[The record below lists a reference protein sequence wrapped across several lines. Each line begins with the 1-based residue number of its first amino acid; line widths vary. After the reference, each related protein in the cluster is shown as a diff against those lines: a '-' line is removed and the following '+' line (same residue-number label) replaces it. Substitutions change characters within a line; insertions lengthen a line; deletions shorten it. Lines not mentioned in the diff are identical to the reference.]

1 MILKNFELN
10 KLDANKFN
18 LFLLHG
24 KNEGFQNDIIENYFL
39 KNFVG
44 EINKYDENN
53 FINLTD
59 VIISELLNKSLFEE
73 KKIIIVSRVTDKL
86 FKCVEELVEKEIRDT
101 KIIFKA
107 GLLEKKSKLR
117 NLFEKNKKL
126 ISIPFYEDDSKV
138 LTSLIVEFLNKN
150 KIMLSRESINLLIE
164 RSSGDRQNVKIE
176 LEKILQYSF
185 SNKKIDY
192 QIVSKLT
199 NLSENYSVN
208 ILVDSYLSKNK
219 KSLFKILNENNYSN
233 DDCILILR
241 SILSKSKKLLSLI
254 EKYNKTQNLENVI
267 STAKPPIFWKDKDNV
282 KKQIV
287 SWKIDELKNKIYE
300 INDIE
305 TIIKINSKN
314 SLNLLSNFIV
324 NYQ

>member
-10 KLDANKFN
+10 KLDTEKFN
-18 LFLLHG
+18 LLLLHG

-53 FINLTD
+53 FINLAD

-86 FKCVEELVEKEIRDT
+86 FKHVEELIEKEIKDT

-126 ISIPFYEDDSKV
+126 ISIPFFEDDSKV

-150 KIMLSRESINLLIE
+150 KIKLSRESINLIVE
-164 RSSGDRQNVKIE
+164 RSSGDRQNVKME

-192 QIVSKLT
+192 EIVSKLT
-199 NLSENYSVN
+199 NLSVNYSVN

-233 DDCILILR
+233 EDCILILR
-241 SILSKSKKLLSLI
+241 SILSKSKKLLNLI
-254 EKYNKTQNLENVI
+254 EKYNETQNLENVI

>member
-10 KLDANKFN
+10 KLDADKFN
-18 LFLLHG
+18 LLLLHG
-24 KNEGFQNDIIENYFL
+24 KNEGLQNDIIENYFL
-39 KNFVG
+39 KNFIG
-44 EINKYDENN
+44 QINKYDENN

-59 VIISELLNKSLFEE
+59 VIISELLNRSLFEE

-86 FKCVEELVEKEIRDT
+86 FKYVEELIEKEIRDT

-126 ISIPFYEDDSKV
+126 ISIPFFEDDSKV

-150 KIMLSRESINLLIE
+150 KIKLSRESINLLIE

-192 QIVSKLT
+192 EIVSKLT

-233 DDCILILR
+233 EDCILILR
-241 SILSKSKKLLSLI
+241 SILSKSKKLLNLI
-254 EKYNKTQNLENVI
+254 EKYNETQNLENVI

>member
-10 KLDANKFN
+10 KLDVDKFN
-18 LFLLHG
+18 LLLLHG
-24 KNEGFQNDIIENYFL
+24 KNEGLQNDIIENYFL
-39 KNFVG
+39 KNFIG
-44 EINKYDENN
+44 QINKYDENN

-59 VIISELLNKSLFEE
+59 VIISELLNRSLFEE

-86 FKCVEELVEKEIRDT
+86 FKYVEELIEKEIKDT

-126 ISIPFYEDDSKV
+126 ISIPFFEDDSKV

-150 KIMLSRESINLLIE
+150 KIKLSRESINLLIE

-192 QIVSKLT
+192 EIVSKLT

-208 ILVDSYLSKNK
+208 ILADSYLSKNK

-233 DDCILILR
+233 EDCILILR
-241 SILSKSKKLLSLI
+241 SILSKSKKLLNLI
-254 EKYNKTQNLENVI
+254 EKYNETQNLENVI

>member
-10 KLDANKFN
+10 KLDFDKFN
-18 LFLLHG
+18 LLLLHG
-24 KNEGFQNDIIENYFL
+24 KNEGLQNDIIENYFL
-39 KNFVG
+39 KNFIG
-44 EINKYDENN
+44 QINKYDENN

-86 FKCVEELVEKEIRDT
+86 FKYVEELIEKEIKDT

-150 KIMLSRESINLLIE
+150 KIKLSRESINLLIE

-192 QIVSKLT
+192 EIVSKLT

-233 DDCILILR
+233 EDCILILR
-241 SILSKSKKLLSLI
+241 SILSKSKKLLNLI
-254 EKYNKTQNLENVI
+254 EKYNETQNLENVI

>member
-10 KLDANKFN
+10 KLDADKFN
-18 LFLLHG
+18 LLLLHG

-86 FKCVEELVEKEIRDT
+86 FKYVEELIEKEIRDT

-138 LTSLIVEFLNKN
+138 LTLLIVEFLNKN

-164 RSSGDRQNVKIE
+164 RSSGDRQNVKME

-233 DDCILILR
+233 EDCILILR
-241 SILSKSKKLLSLI
+241 SILSKSKKLLNLI
-254 EKYNKTQNLENVI
+254 EKYNETQNLEKVI
-267 STAKPPIFWKDKDNV
+267 SAAKPPIFWKDKDNV

>member
-10 KLDANKFN
+10 KLDADKFN
-18 LFLLHG
+18 LLLLHG
-24 KNEGFQNDIIENYFL
+24 KNEGLQNDIIENYFL
-39 KNFVG
+39 KNFIG
-44 EINKYDENN
+44 QINKYDENN

-59 VIISELLNKSLFEE
+59 VIISELLNRSLFEE

-86 FKCVEELVEKEIRDT
+86 FKYVEELIEKEIGDT

-126 ISIPFYEDDSKV
+126 ISIPFYEDDSNV
-138 LTSLIVEFLNKN
+138 LTSLIFEFLNKN
-150 KIMLSRESINLLIE
+150 KIKLSRESINLLIE
-164 RSSGDRQNVKIE
+164 RSSGDRQNVKME

-192 QIVSKLT
+192 EIVSKLT

-233 DDCILILR
+233 EDCILILR
-241 SILSKSKKLLSLI
+241 SILSKSKKLLNLI
-254 EKYNKTQNLENVI
+254 EKYNETQNLENVI
-267 STAKPPIFWKDKDNV
+267 STARPPIFWKDKDNV

>member
-10 KLDANKFN
+10 KLDFDKFN
-18 LFLLHG
+18 LLLLHG
-24 KNEGFQNDIIENYFL
+24 KNEGLQNDIIENYFL
-39 KNFVG
+39 KNFIG
-44 EINKYDENN
+44 QINKYDENN

-59 VIISELLNKSLFEE
+59 VIISELLNRSLFEE

-86 FKCVEELVEKEIRDT
+86 FKYVEELIEKEIKDT

-126 ISIPFYEDDSKV
+126 ISIPFFEDDSKV

-150 KIMLSRESINLLIE
+150 KIKLSRESINLLIE

-192 QIVSKLT
+192 EIVSKLT

-208 ILVDSYLSKNK
+208 ILADSYLSKNK

-233 DDCILILR
+233 EDCILILR
-241 SILSKSKKLLSLI
+241 SILSKSKKLLNLI
-254 EKYNKTQNLENVI
+254 EKYNETQNLENVI

>member
-10 KLDANKFN
+10 KLDADKFN
-18 LFLLHG
+18 LLLLHG

-86 FKCVEELVEKEIRDT
+86 FKYVVELIEKEIGDI

-126 ISIPFYEDDSKV
+126 ISIPFYEDDSNV

-150 KIMLSRESINLLIE
+150 KIKLSRESINLIVE
-164 RSSGDRQNVKIE
+164 RSSGDRQNVKME

-192 QIVSKLT
+192 EIVSKLT
-199 NLSENYSVN
+199 NLSVNYSVN

-233 DDCILILR
+233 EDCILILR
-241 SILSKSKKLLSLI
+241 SILSKSKKLLNLI
-254 EKYNKTQNLENVI
+254 EKYNETQNLENVI
-267 STAKPPIFWKDKDNV
+267 SAAKPPIFWKDKDNV

>member
-10 KLDANKFN
+10 KLDADKFN
-18 LFLLHG
+18 LLLLHG
-24 KNEGFQNDIIENYFL
+24 KNEGLQNDIIENYFL
-39 KNFVG
+39 KNFIG
-44 EINKYDENN
+44 QINKYDENN

-59 VIISELLNKSLFEE
+59 VIISELLNRSLFEE

-86 FKCVEELVEKEIRDT
+86 FKYVEELIEKEIKDT

-150 KIMLSRESINLLIE
+150 KIKLSRESINLLIE

-192 QIVSKLT
+192 EIVSKLT

-208 ILVDSYLSKNK
+208 ILADSYLSKNK

-233 DDCILILR
+233 EDCILILR
-241 SILSKSKKLLSLI
+241 SILSKSKKLLNLI
-254 EKYNKTQNLENVI
+254 EKYNETQNLENVI
-267 STAKPPIFWKDKDNV
+267 SKAKPPIFWKDKDNV

>member
-10 KLDANKFN
+10 KLDADKFN
-18 LFLLHG
+18 LLLLHG

-59 VIISELLNKSLFEE
+59 VIISELLNKSLFEK

-86 FKCVEELVEKEIRDT
+86 FKYVEELIEKEIGDT

-126 ISIPFYEDDSKV
+126 ISIPFYEDDFNV

-150 KIMLSRESINLLIE
+150 KIKLSRESINLLIE

-192 QIVSKLT
+192 EIVSKLT
-199 NLSENYSVN
+199 NLSVNYSVN

-233 DDCILILR
+233 EDCILILR
-241 SILSKSKKLLSLI
+241 SILSKSKKLLNLI
-254 EKYNKTQNLENVI
+254 EKYNETQNLENVI

>member
-10 KLDANKFN
+10 KLDADKFN
-18 LFLLHG
+18 LLLLHG

-86 FKCVEELVEKEIRDT
+86 FKYVVELIEKEIGDI

-126 ISIPFYEDDSKV
+126 ISIPFYEDDSNV

-150 KIMLSRESINLLIE
+150 KIKLSRESINLIVE
-164 RSSGDRQNVKIE
+164 RSSGDRQNVKME

-192 QIVSKLT
+192 EIVSKLT
-199 NLSENYSVN
+199 NLSVNYSVN

-233 DDCILILR
+233 EDCILILR
-241 SILSKSKKLLSLI
+241 SILGKSKKLLNLI
-254 EKYNKTQNLENVI
+254 EKYNETQNLENVI
-267 STAKPPIFWKDKDNV
+267 SAAKPPIFWKDKDNV

>member
-10 KLDANKFN
+10 KLDADKFN
-18 LFLLHG
+18 LLLLHG
-24 KNEGFQNDIIENYFL
+24 KNEGLQNDIIENYFL
-39 KNFVG
+39 KNFIG
-44 EINKYDENN
+44 QINKYDENN

-59 VIISELLNKSLFEE
+59 VIISELLNRSLFEE

-86 FKCVEELVEKEIRDT
+86 FKYVVELIEKEIGDI

-126 ISIPFYEDDSKV
+126 ISIPFYEDDFNV

-150 KIMLSRESINLLIE
+150 KIKLSRESINLLIE

-192 QIVSKLT
+192 EIVSKLT
-199 NLSENYSVN
+199 NLSENYGVN

-233 DDCILILR
+233 EDCILILR
-241 SILSKSKKLLSLI
+241 SILSKSKKLLNLI
-254 EKYNKTQNLENVI
+254 EKYNETQNLENVI

-287 SWKIDELKNKIYE
+287 SWKIDELKKKIYE

>member
-10 KLDANKFN
+10 KLDTEKFN
-18 LFLLHG
+18 LLLLHG

-53 FINLTD
+53 FINLAD

-86 FKCVEELVEKEIRDT
+86 FKYVEELIEKEIKDT

-150 KIMLSRESINLLIE
+150 KIKLSRESINLIVE
-164 RSSGDRQNVKIE
+164 RSSGDRQNVKME

-192 QIVSKLT
+192 EIVSKLT
-199 NLSENYSVN
+199 NLSENYGVN

-233 DDCILILR
+233 EDCILILR
-241 SILSKSKKLLSLI
+241 SILSKSKKLLNLI
-254 EKYNKTQNLENVI
+254 EKYNETQNLENVI
-267 STAKPPIFWKDKDNV
+267 SAAKPPIFWKDKDNV

>member
-10 KLDANKFN
+10 KLDADKFN
-18 LFLLHG
+18 LLLLHG

-86 FKCVEELVEKEIRDT
+86 FKYVVELIEKEIGDI
-101 KIIFKA
+101 KIVFKA

-150 KIMLSRESINLLIE
+150 KIKLSRESINLLIE
-164 RSSGDRQNVKIE
+164 RSSGDRQNVKME

-192 QIVSKLT
+192 EIVSKLT

-208 ILVDSYLSKNK
+208 ILADSYLSKNK

-233 DDCILILR
+233 EDCILILR
-241 SILSKSKKLLSLI
+241 SILSKSKKLLNLI
-254 EKYNKTQNLENVI
+254 EKYNETQNLENVI

>member
-10 KLDANKFN
+10 KLDSNKFN
-18 LFLLHG
+18 LFLLYG
-24 KNEGFQNDIIENYFL
+24 KNEGFQNDIIKNFFL
-39 KNFVG
+39 RNFVG
-44 EINKYDENN
+44 EIIKYDENQ
-53 FINLTD
+53 FVNLTD
-59 VIISELLNKSLFEE
+59 VIISELLNESLFEG
-73 KKIIIVSRVTDKL
+73 KKIIIISRATDRLSKY
-86 FKCVEELVEKEIRDT
+86 VEELKEKEIGDT

-107 GLLEKKSKLR
+107 GVLEKKSKLR

-150 KIMLSRESINLLIE
+150 KIKLSRESINLLIE

-192 QIVSKLT
+192 DIVSKLT
-199 NLSENYSVN
+199 NLSDNYSVN
-208 ILVDSYLSKNK
+208 ILADSYLAKNK

-233 DDCILILR
+233 EDCILILR
-241 SILSKSKKLLSLI
+241 SILSKSKKLLNLL
-254 EKYNKTQNLENVI
+254 EKYNETQNLENVI

-282 KKQIV
+282 KKQLI
-287 SWKIDELKNKIYE
+287 SWKIDELRNKIYE

-305 TIIKINSKN
+305 TIIKINSNN
-314 SLNLLSNFIV
+314 SLNLLSNFIL
-324 NYQ
+324 NY

>member
-10 KLDANKFN
+10 KLDADKFN
-18 LFLLHG
+18 LLLLHG
-24 KNEGFQNDIIENYFL
+24 KNEGLQNDIIENYFL
-39 KNFVG
+39 KNFIG
-44 EINKYDENN
+44 QINKYDENN

-59 VIISELLNKSLFEE
+59 VIISELLNRSLFEE

-86 FKCVEELVEKEIRDT
+86 FKYVEELIEKEIKDT

-126 ISIPFYEDDSKV
+126 ISIPFYEDDSRV

-150 KIMLSRESINLLIE
+150 KIKLSRESINLLIE

-192 QIVSKLT
+192 EIVSKLT

-208 ILVDSYLSKNK
+208 ILADSYLSKNK

-233 DDCILILR
+233 EDCILILR
-241 SILSKSKKLLSLI
+241 SILSKSKKLLNLI
-254 EKYNKTQNLENVI
+254 EKYNETQNLENVI

>member
-10 KLDANKFN
+10 KLDADKFN
-18 LFLLHG
+18 LLLLHG
-24 KNEGFQNDIIENYFL
+24 KNEGLQNDIIENYFL
-39 KNFVG
+39 KNFIG
-44 EINKYDENN
+44 QINKYDENN

-59 VIISELLNKSLFEE
+59 VIISELLNRSLFEE

-86 FKCVEELVEKEIRDT
+86 FKYVEELIEKEIKDT

-150 KIMLSRESINLLIE
+150 KIKLSRECINLLIE

-192 QIVSKLT
+192 EIVSKLT

-233 DDCILILR
+233 EDCILILR
-241 SILSKSKKLLSLI
+241 SILSKSKKLLNLI
-254 EKYNKTQNLENVI
+254 EKYNETQNLENVI

>member
-10 KLDANKFN
+10 KLDADKFN
-18 LFLLHG
+18 LLLLHG
-24 KNEGFQNDIIENYFL
+24 KNEGLQNDIIENYFL
-39 KNFVG
+39 KNFIG
-44 EINKYDENN
+44 QINKYDENN

-59 VIISELLNKSLFEE
+59 VIISELLNRSLFEE

-86 FKCVEELVEKEIRDT
+86 FKYVEELIEKEIGDT

-126 ISIPFYEDDSKV
+126 ISIPFYEDDSNV
-138 LTSLIVEFLNKN
+138 LTSLIFEFLNKN
-150 KIMLSRESINLLIE
+150 KIKLSRESINLLIE
-164 RSSGDRQNVKIE
+164 RSSGDRQNVKME

-192 QIVSKLT
+192 EIVSKLT
-199 NLSENYSVN
+199 NLSVNYSVN

-233 DDCILILR
+233 EDCILILR
-241 SILSKSKKLLSLI
+241 SILSKSKKLLNLI
-254 EKYNKTQNLENVI
+254 EKYNETQNLENVI
-267 STAKPPIFWKDKDNV
+267 STARPPIFWKDKDNV

>member
-10 KLDANKFN
+10 KLDADKFN
-18 LFLLHG
+18 LLLLHG
-24 KNEGFQNDIIENYFL
+24 KNEGLQNDIIENYFL
-39 KNFVG
+39 KNFIG
-44 EINKYDENN
+44 QINKYDENN

-59 VIISELLNKSLFEE
+59 VIISELLNRSLFEE

-86 FKCVEELVEKEIRDT
+86 FKYVEELIEKEIKDT

-126 ISIPFYEDDSKV
+126 ISIPFYEDDSNV
-138 LTSLIVEFLNKN
+138 LTSLIFEFLNKN
-150 KIMLSRESINLLIE
+150 KIKLSRESINLLIE
-164 RSSGDRQNVKIE
+164 RSSGDRQNVKME

-192 QIVSKLT
+192 EIVSKLT
-199 NLSENYSVN
+199 NLSVNYSVN

-219 KSLFKILNENNYSN
+219 KSLFKILNENNYTN
-233 DDCILILR
+233 EDCILILR
-241 SILSKSKKLLSLI
+241 SILSKSKKLLNLI
-254 EKYNKTQNLENVI
+254 EKYNETQNLENVI

>member
-10 KLDANKFN
+10 KLDADKFN
-18 LFLLHG
+18 LLLLHG

-59 VIISELLNKSLFEE
+59 VIISELLNKSLFEK

-86 FKCVEELVEKEIRDT
+86 FKYVEELIEKEIRDT

-126 ISIPFYEDDSKV
+126 ISIPFYEDDFNV

-150 KIMLSRESINLLIE
+150 KIKLSRESINLIVE
-164 RSSGDRQNVKIE
+164 RSSGDRQNVKME

-192 QIVSKLT
+192 EIVSKLT
-199 NLSENYSVN
+199 NLSENYGVN

-233 DDCILILR
+233 EDCILILR
-241 SILSKSKKLLSLI
+241 SILSKSKKLLNLI
-254 EKYNKTQNLENVI
+254 EKYNETQNLENVI

>member
-10 KLDANKFN
+10 KLDADKFN
-18 LFLLHG
+18 LLLLHG
-24 KNEGFQNDIIENYFL
+24 KNEGLQNDIIENYFL
-39 KNFVG
+39 KNFIG
-44 EINKYDENN
+44 QINKYDENN

-59 VIISELLNKSLFEE
+59 VIISELLNRSLFEE

-86 FKCVEELVEKEIRDT
+86 FKYVEELIEKKIKDT

-126 ISIPFYEDDSKV
+126 ISIPFFEDDSKV

-150 KIMLSRESINLLIE
+150 KIKLSRESINLLIE

-192 QIVSKLT
+192 EIVSKLT

-208 ILVDSYLSKNK
+208 ILADSYLSKNK

-233 DDCILILR
+233 EDCILILR
-241 SILSKSKKLLSLI
+241 SILSKSKKLLNLI
-254 EKYNKTQNLENVI
+254 EKYNETQNLENVI
-267 STAKPPIFWKDKDNV
+267 STAKPPIFWKDKDNF

>member
-1 MILKNFELN
+1 MKR
-10 KLDANKFN
+10 
-18 LFLLHG
+18 
-24 KNEGFQNDIIENYFL
+24 
-39 KNFVG
+39 
-44 EINKYDENN
+44 
-53 FINLTD
+53 
-59 VIISELLNKSLFEE
+59 

-86 FKCVEELVEKEIRDT
+86 FKYVEELIEKEIKDT

-150 KIMLSRESINLLIE
+150 KIKLSRESINLLIE

-192 QIVSKLT
+192 EIVSKLT

-233 DDCILILR
+233 EDCILILR
-241 SILSKSKKLLSLI
+241 SILSKSKKLLNLI
-254 EKYNKTQNLENVI
+254 EKYNETQNLENVI

>member
-10 KLDANKFN
+10 KLDADKFN
-18 LFLLHG
+18 LLLLHG

-86 FKCVEELVEKEIRDT
+86 FKYVEELIEKEIGDI

-126 ISIPFYEDDSKV
+126 ISIPFYEDDFNV

-150 KIMLSRESINLLIE
+150 KIKLSRESINLLIE
-164 RSSGDRQNVKIE
+164 RSSGDRQNVKME

-192 QIVSKLT
+192 EIVSKLT

-233 DDCILILR
+233 EDCILILR
-241 SILSKSKKLLSLI
+241 SILSKSKKLLNLI
-254 EKYNKTQNLENVI
+254 EKYNETQNLENVI

>member
-10 KLDANKFN
+10 KLDADKFN
-18 LFLLHG
+18 LLLLHG
-24 KNEGFQNDIIENYFL
+24 KNEGLQNDIIENYFL
-39 KNFVG
+39 KNFIG
-44 EINKYDENN
+44 QINKYDENN

-59 VIISELLNKSLFEE
+59 VIISELLNRSLFEE

-86 FKCVEELVEKEIRDT
+86 FKYVEELIEKEIRDT

-150 KIMLSRESINLLIE
+150 KIKLSRESINLLIE

-192 QIVSKLT
+192 EIVSKLT

-233 DDCILILR
+233 EDCILILR
-241 SILSKSKKLLSLI
+241 SILSKSKKLLNLI
-254 EKYNKTQNLENVI
+254 EKYNETQNLENVI

>member
-10 KLDANKFN
+10 KLDADKFN
-18 LFLLHG
+18 LLLLHG
-24 KNEGFQNDIIENYFL
+24 KNEGFQNDIIKNYFL

-59 VIISELLNKSLFEE
+59 VIISELLNKSLFEK

-86 FKCVEELVEKEIRDT
+86 FKYVEELIEKEIRDT

-126 ISIPFYEDDSKV
+126 ISIPFYEDDFNV

-150 KIMLSRESINLLIE
+150 KIKLSRESINLLIE
-164 RSSGDRQNVKIE
+164 RSSGDRQNVKME

-192 QIVSKLT
+192 EIVSKLT

-219 KSLFKILNENNYSN
+219 KYLFKILNENNYSN
-233 DDCILILR
+233 EDCILILR
-241 SILSKSKKLLSLI
+241 SILSKSKKLLNLI
-254 EKYNKTQNLENVI
+254 EKYNETQNLENVI

>member
-10 KLDANKFN
+10 KLDTEKFN
-18 LFLLHG
+18 LLLLHG

-53 FINLTD
+53 FINLAD

-86 FKCVEELVEKEIRDT
+86 FKYVVELIEKEIGDI
-101 KIIFKA
+101 KIVFKA

-126 ISIPFYEDDSKV
+126 ISIPFYEDDSNV

-150 KIMLSRESINLLIE
+150 KIKLSRESINLLIE

-192 QIVSKLT
+192 EIVSKLT

-233 DDCILILR
+233 EDCILILR
-241 SILSKSKKLLSLI
+241 SILSKSKKLLNLI
-254 EKYNKTQNLENVI
+254 EKYNETQNLENVI

>member
-10 KLDANKFN
+10 KLDADKFN
-18 LFLLHG
+18 LLLLHG

-86 FKCVEELVEKEIRDT
+86 FKYVVELIEKEIGDI

-126 ISIPFYEDDSKV
+126 ISIPFYEDDSNV

-150 KIMLSRESINLLIE
+150 KIKLSRESINLIVE
-164 RSSGDRQNVKIE
+164 RSSGDRQNVKME

-192 QIVSKLT
+192 EIVSKLT

-233 DDCILILR
+233 EDCILILR
-241 SILSKSKKLLSLI
+241 SILGKSKKLLNLI
-254 EKYNKTQNLENVI
+254 EKYNETQNLENVI
-267 STAKPPIFWKDKDNV
+267 SAAKPPIFWKDKDNV

>member
-10 KLDANKFN
+10 KLDADKFN
-18 LFLLHG
+18 LLLLHG

-59 VIISELLNKSLFEE
+59 VIISELLNRSLFEE

-86 FKCVEELVEKEIRDT
+86 FKYVEELIEKEIKDT

-150 KIMLSRESINLLIE
+150 KIKLSRESINLLIE

-192 QIVSKLT
+192 EIVSKLT
-199 NLSENYSVN
+199 NLSVNYSVN

-233 DDCILILR
+233 EDCILILR
-241 SILSKSKKLLSLI
+241 SILSKSKKLLNLI
-254 EKYNKTQNLENVI
+254 EKYNETQNLENVI

>member
-10 KLDANKFN
+10 KLDFDKFN
-18 LFLLHG
+18 LLLLHG
-24 KNEGFQNDIIENYFL
+24 KNEGLQNDIIENYFL
-39 KNFVG
+39 KNFIG
-44 EINKYDENN
+44 QINKYDENN

-59 VIISELLNKSLFEE
+59 VIISELLNRSLFEE

-86 FKCVEELVEKEIRDT
+86 FKYVEELIEKEIKDT

-150 KIMLSRESINLLIE
+150 KIKLSRESINLLIE

-192 QIVSKLT
+192 EIVSKLT

-233 DDCILILR
+233 EDCILILR
-241 SILSKSKKLLSLI
+241 SILSKSKKLLNLI
-254 EKYNKTQNLENVI
+254 EKYNETQNLENVI

>member
-10 KLDANKFN
+10 KLDADKFN
-18 LFLLHG
+18 LLLLHG

-86 FKCVEELVEKEIRDT
+86 FKYVVELIEKEIGDI

-126 ISIPFYEDDSKV
+126 ISIPFYEDDSNV

-150 KIMLSRESINLLIE
+150 KIKLSRESINLLIE

-192 QIVSKLT
+192 EIVSKLT
-199 NLSENYSVN
+199 NLSENYGVN

-233 DDCILILR
+233 EDCILILR
-241 SILSKSKKLLSLI
+241 SILSKSKKLLNLI
-254 EKYNKTQNLENVI
+254 EKYNETQNLENVI

>member
-233 DDCILILR
+233 EDCILILR

>member
-10 KLDANKFN
+10 KLDADKFN
-18 LFLLHG
+18 LLLLHG

-59 VIISELLNKSLFEE
+59 VIISELLNKSLFEK

-86 FKCVEELVEKEIRDT
+86 FKYVEELIEKEIGDT
-101 KIIFKA
+101 KIILKA

-126 ISIPFYEDDSKV
+126 ISIPFYEDDFNV

-150 KIMLSRESINLLIE
+150 KIKLSRESINLLIE
-164 RSSGDRQNVKIE
+164 RSSGDRQNVKME

-192 QIVSKLT
+192 EIVSKLT

-219 KSLFKILNENNYSN
+219 KYLFKILNENNYSN
-233 DDCILILR
+233 EDCILILR
-241 SILSKSKKLLSLI
+241 SILSKSKKLLNLI
-254 EKYNKTQNLENVI
+254 EKYNETQNLENVI

-282 KKQIV
+282 KKQII

>member
-10 KLDANKFN
+10 KLDADKFN
-18 LFLLHG
+18 LLLLHG
-24 KNEGFQNDIIENYFL
+24 KNEGLQNDIIENYFL
-39 KNFVG
+39 KNFIG
-44 EINKYDENN
+44 QINKYDENN
-53 FINLTD
+53 FINMTD
-59 VIISELLNKSLFEE
+59 VIISELLNRSLFEE

-86 FKCVEELVEKEIRDT
+86 FKYVEELIEKEIKDT

-150 KIMLSRESINLLIE
+150 KIKLSRESINLLIE

-192 QIVSKLT
+192 EIVSKLT

-233 DDCILILR
+233 EDCILILR
-241 SILSKSKKLLSLI
+241 SILSKSKKLLNLI
-254 EKYNKTQNLENVI
+254 EKYNETQNLENVI

>member
-10 KLDANKFN
+10 KLDADKFN
-18 LFLLHG
+18 LLLLHG
-24 KNEGFQNDIIENYFL
+24 KNEGLQNDIIENYFL
-39 KNFVG
+39 KNFIG
-44 EINKYDENN
+44 QINKYDENN

-59 VIISELLNKSLFEE
+59 VIISELLNRSLFEE

-86 FKCVEELVEKEIRDT
+86 FKYVEELIEKEIKDT

-150 KIMLSRESINLLIE
+150 KIKLSRESINLLIE

-192 QIVSKLT
+192 EIVSKLT

-208 ILVDSYLSKNK
+208 ILADSYLSKNK

-233 DDCILILR
+233 EDCILILR
-241 SILSKSKKLLSLI
+241 SILSKSKKLLNLI
-254 EKYNKTQNLENVI
+254 EKYNETQNLENVI

>member
-10 KLDANKFN
+10 KLDADKFN
-18 LFLLHG
+18 LLLLHG
-24 KNEGFQNDIIENYFL
+24 KNEGLQNDIIENYFL
-39 KNFVG
+39 KNFIG
-44 EINKYDENN
+44 QINKYDENN

-59 VIISELLNKSLFEE
+59 VIISELLNRSLFEE

-86 FKCVEELVEKEIRDT
+86 FKYVEELIEKEIKDT

-117 NLFEKNKKL
+117 NLFEKNKKW

-150 KIMLSRESINLLIE
+150 KIKLSRESINLLIE

-192 QIVSKLT
+192 EIVSKLT

-233 DDCILILR
+233 EDCILILR
-241 SILSKSKKLLSLI
+241 SILSKSKKLLNLI
-254 EKYNKTQNLENVI
+254 EKYNETQNLEKVI
-267 STAKPPIFWKDKDNV
+267 SAAKPPIFWKDKDNV

>member
-10 KLDANKFN
+10 KLDADKFN
-18 LFLLHG
+18 LLLLHG
-24 KNEGFQNDIIENYFL
+24 KNEGLQNDIIENYFL
-39 KNFVG
+39 KNFIG
-44 EINKYDENN
+44 QINKYDENN

-59 VIISELLNKSLFEE
+59 VIISELLNRSLFEE

-86 FKCVEELVEKEIRDT
+86 FKYVEELIEKEIKDT

-150 KIMLSRESINLLIE
+150 KIKLSRESINLLIE

-192 QIVSKLT
+192 EIVSKLT

-219 KSLFKILNENNYSN
+219 KSLFKILNENNYTN
-233 DDCILILR
+233 EDCILILR
-241 SILSKSKKLLSLI
+241 SILSKSKKLLNLI
-254 EKYNKTQNLENVI
+254 EKYNETQNLENVI

>member
-10 KLDANKFN
+10 KLDADKFN
-18 LFLLHG
+18 LLLLHG

-59 VIISELLNKSLFEE
+59 VIISELLNKSLFQE

-86 FKCVEELVEKEIRDT
+86 FKYVVELIEKEIGDI

-126 ISIPFYEDDSKV
+126 ISIPFYEDDSNV

-150 KIMLSRESINLLIE
+150 KIKLSRESINLIVE
-164 RSSGDRQNVKIE
+164 RSSGDRQNVKME

-192 QIVSKLT
+192 EIVSKLT
-199 NLSENYSVN
+199 NLSVNYSVN

-233 DDCILILR
+233 EDCILILR
-241 SILSKSKKLLSLI
+241 SILSKSKKLLNLI
-254 EKYNKTQNLENVI
+254 EKYNETQNLENVI
-267 STAKPPIFWKDKDNV
+267 SAAKPPIFWKDKDNV

>member
-10 KLDANKFN
+10 KLDADKFN
-18 LFLLHG
+18 LLLLHG
-24 KNEGFQNDIIENYFL
+24 KNEGFQNDIIKNYFL

-86 FKCVEELVEKEIRDT
+86 FKHVEELIEKEIKDT

-126 ISIPFYEDDSKV
+126 ISIPFYEDDSNV

-150 KIMLSRESINLLIE
+150 KIKLSRESINLLIE
-164 RSSGDRQNVKIE
+164 RSSGDRQNVKME

-192 QIVSKLT
+192 EIVSKLT
-199 NLSENYSVN
+199 NLSENYGVN

-233 DDCILILR
+233 EDCILILR
-241 SILSKSKKLLSLI
+241 SILSKSKKLLNLI
-254 EKYNKTQNLENVI
+254 EKYNETQNLENVI

-282 KKQIV
+282 KKQII

-305 TIIKINSKN
+305 TTIKINSKN

>member
-10 KLDANKFN
+10 KLDADKFN
-18 LFLLHG
+18 LLLLHG
-24 KNEGFQNDIIENYFL
+24 KNEGLQNDIIENYFL
-39 KNFVG
+39 KNFIG
-44 EINKYDENN
+44 QINKYDENN

-59 VIISELLNKSLFEE
+59 VIISELLNRSLFEE

-86 FKCVEELVEKEIRDT
+86 FIYVEELIEKEIKDT

-150 KIMLSRESINLLIE
+150 KIKLSRESINLLIE

-192 QIVSKLT
+192 EIVSKLT

-208 ILVDSYLSKNK
+208 ILADSYLSKNK

-233 DDCILILR
+233 EDCILILR
-241 SILSKSKKLLSLI
+241 SILSKSKKLLNLI
-254 EKYNKTQNLENVI
+254 EKYNETQNLENVI

>member
-10 KLDANKFN
+10 KLDADKFN
-18 LFLLHG
+18 LLLLHG
-24 KNEGFQNDIIENYFL
+24 KNEGLQNDIIENYFL
-39 KNFVG
+39 KNFIG
-44 EINKYDENN
+44 QINKYDENN

-59 VIISELLNKSLFEE
+59 VIISELLNRSLFEE

-86 FKCVEELVEKEIRDT
+86 FIYVEELIEKEIKDT

-150 KIMLSRESINLLIE
+150 KIKLSRESINLLIE

-192 QIVSKLT
+192 EIVSKLT

-233 DDCILILR
+233 EDCILILR
-241 SILSKSKKLLSLI
+241 SILSKSKKLLNLI
-254 EKYNKTQNLENVI
+254 EKYNETQNLENVI